1 MSISDLIKSK
11 SVSDQA
17 RVESL
22 RAERG
27 NLSDLRDAALEE
39 ITTRPELLL
48 SKQSQFQS

>member
-27 NLSDLRDAALEE
+27 NLSDLRDAAL
-39 ITTRPELLL
+39 
-48 SKQSQFQS
+48 

>member
-39 ITTRPELLL
+39 ITTRRTTSHAAPGMWP
-48 SKQSQFQS
+48 